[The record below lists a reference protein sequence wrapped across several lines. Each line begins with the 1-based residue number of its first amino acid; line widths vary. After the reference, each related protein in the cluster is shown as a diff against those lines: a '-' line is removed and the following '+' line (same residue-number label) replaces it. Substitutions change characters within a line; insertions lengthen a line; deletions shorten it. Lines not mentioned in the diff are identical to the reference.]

1 MLVLRLTRLPV
12 PKTNRYV
19 RRRGGKVFKPPRV
32 RNWEVRALWEI
43 KQQYSGEPINRKVAV
58 DIVLTLPNHRR
69 RDIDNMLKSLWD
81 VLEKGGVLADDALI
95 YEVRTVK
102 RIVKGEEE
110 VLIKIRDFQSSE
122 DICSRERL

>member
-1 MLVLRLTRLPV
+1 MLVLRLSRLPV

-19 RRRGGKVFKPPRV
+19 RRRGGRVFKPPRV

-43 KQQYSGEPINRKVAV
+43 KQQYSGKPINRKVAV

-81 VLEKGGVLADDALI
+81 VLEKGGVIADDTLI

-102 RIVKGEEE
+102 RIVRGEEG
-110 VLIKIRDFQSSE
+110 VLIKIRDFQSTG
-122 DICSRERL
+122 